1 MKFIYKTIFI
11 LILATVLAGCAASVA
26 YLNDGIPKY
35 PATNADSVKIYSER
49 KIDKETIEIGYVSVH
64 MTDDPNGDLMKEI
77 LKKRAAEIGAD
88 AIVNFQIMGPL
99 AEGIAVK
106 FK

>member
-1 MKFIYKTIFI
+1 MKIVYKI
-11 LILATVLAGCAASVA
+11 LLVCTLAAILAGCAASVA
-26 YLNDGIPKY
+26 YLNDGLPKY
-35 PATNADSVKIYSER
+35 PETNADSVKVYSER
-49 KIDKETIEIGYVSVH
+49 TLERKTIEIGYVSVH
-64 MTDDPNGDLMKEI
+64 ITDNPNGDLMKKI